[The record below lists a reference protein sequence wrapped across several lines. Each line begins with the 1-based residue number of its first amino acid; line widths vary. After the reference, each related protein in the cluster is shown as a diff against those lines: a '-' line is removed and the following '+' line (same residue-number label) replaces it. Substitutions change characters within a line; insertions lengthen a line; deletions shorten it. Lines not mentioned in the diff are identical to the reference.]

1 VLAKIVW
8 FSTHCF
14 VEAEE
19 AMILYDA
26 LHWVKDFHL
35 DNIDFALD
43 FNVDSSKK
51 KLLAIIVQA
60 TVTLMNLVV
69 L

>member
-1 VLAKIVW
+1 
-8 FSTHCF
+8 
-14 VEAEE
+14 
-19 AMILYDA
+19 MILYDA